1 MPEQK
6 WIVAIAGAPATG
18 KSALAA
24 LLRARFGWPLLT
36 KDGIKETLFETLGAG
51 DRAWSRRLSDAS
63 FELLFRFAA
72 DLIRDAPVSVLEGN
86 FRAPAHLE
94 RLRDLAD
101 AHGTRLLIVDLHA
114 EASVTRQRLRA
125 RAIDGVRHP
134 GHLDRELAAQP
145 ELAAASDIA
154 GADPVSVTEP
164 RESGDVWLRRDT
176 SVLDDAV
183 LDAIASAVA
192 VRILACPVG

>member
-1 MPEQK
+1 M
-6 WIVAIAGAPATG
+6 
-18 KSALAA
+18 
-24 LLRARFGWPLLT
+24 
-36 KDGIKETLFETLGAG
+36 
-51 DRAWSRRLSDAS
+51 
-63 FELLFRFAA
+63 FRFAA
-72 DLIRDAPVSVLEGN
+72 DLIRDASVSVLEGN

-94 RLRDLAD
+94 RLRDLAA
-101 AHGTRLLIVDLHA
+101 AHGSRLLIVDLHA
-114 EASVTRQRLRA
+114 EASVTRQRLHERA
-125 RAIDGVRHP
+125 TDGARHP

-164 RESGDVWLRRDT
+164 CGSGDVWLRRDT

>member
-1 MPEQK
+1 MHEQK

-63 FELLFRFAA
+63 FELMFRFAA
-72 DLIRDAPVSVLEGN
+72 DLIRDASVSVLEGN

-94 RLRDLAD
+94 RLRDLAA
-101 AHGTRLLIVDLHA
+101 AHGSRLLIVDLHA
-114 EASVTRQRLRA
+114 EASVTRQRLHE
-125 RAIDGVRHP
+125 RAIDGARHP
-134 GHLDRELAAQP
+134 GHLDRELAAEP
-145 ELAAASDIA
+145 ELAAASDLA
-154 GADPVSVTEP
+154 GADPVSVTEL
-164 RESGDVWLRRDT
+164 RGSGDVWLRRDT